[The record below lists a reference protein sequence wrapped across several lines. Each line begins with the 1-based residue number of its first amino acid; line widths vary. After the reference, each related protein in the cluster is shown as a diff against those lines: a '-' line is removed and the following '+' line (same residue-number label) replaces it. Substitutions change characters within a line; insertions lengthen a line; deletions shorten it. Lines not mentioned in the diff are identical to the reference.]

1 VPPFYK
7 ARVNYHPEQRVTVQ
21 ASVATAAEKRD
32 KAGNKITTQRS
43 NWNFIEFK
51 KISTITN
58 MEAFIVRP
66 FGIKQDVDF
75 EKVHNELI
83 MPALKK
89 VGIKG
94 GTTAPIVEQGNIRED
109 MFSKLLTADLV
120 IADISIHNANVFY
133 ELGIRH
139 ALQDKRTFLI
149 RSAKD
154 EVPFDLK
161 TDRYLSYDT
170 ANPADSLDALVAGLK
185 ATMLSDRQDSP
196 VFYMLPKLE
205 AQDRE
210 RFLAV
215 PSDFG
220 EEVEIAKESRQKGML
235 ALLAAE
241 AEGFPWIIPALRVV
255 GNAQHSLKAYEV
267 ARITWEKIRDIYPND
282 LEANDRLATIYQ
294 RLAEGEMKLD
304 ATSGKE
310 LLAKSDI
317 AISRMLE
324 NYTKLHRN

>member
-1 VPPFYK
+1 
-7 ARVNYHPEQRVTVQ
+7 
-21 ASVATAAEKRD
+21 
-32 KAGNKITTQRS
+32 
-43 NWNFIEFK
+43 
-51 KISTITN
+51 
-58 MEAFIVRP
+58 MEAFVVRP
-66 FGIKQDVDF
+66 FGIKQEVDF
-75 EKVHNELI
+75 ERVHNELI
-83 MPALKK
+83 MPALNK

-149 RSAKD
+149 RSSKD

-161 TDRYLSYDT
+161 TDRYLSYATD
-170 ANPADSLDALVAGLK
+170 NPAASLDALIAGLQ
-185 ATMLSDRQDSP
+185 ATMLSDRTDSP
-196 VFYMLPKLE
+196 VFYMLPRLE

-220 EEVEIAKESRQKGML
+220 EEVEIAKKSRQKGML

-255 GNAQHSLKAYEV
+255 GNAEYSLKAFV
-267 ARITWEKIRDIYPND
+267 AAQVTWEKIGMFIPAILKQMIVLQLSIRDW
-282 LEANDRLATIYQ
+282 RQ
-294 RLAEGEMKLD
+294 QK
-304 ATSGKE
+304 
-310 LLAKSDI
+310 
-317 AISRMLE
+317 
-324 NYTKLHRN
+324 